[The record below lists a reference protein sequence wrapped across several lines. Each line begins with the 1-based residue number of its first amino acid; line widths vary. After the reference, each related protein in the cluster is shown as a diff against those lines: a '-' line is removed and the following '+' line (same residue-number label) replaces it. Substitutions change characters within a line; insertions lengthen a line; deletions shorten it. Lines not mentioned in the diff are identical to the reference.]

1 MHRIDY
7 DGINSWAS
15 QEWDKAEKRMIS
27 AVIEAMNDGEIQ
39 KCSLNY
45 EWVICD
51 SCRGNGSHSK
61 HLGVI
66 SHEDL
71 IEWDEEDFYNYRSGV
86 YDQICDRCN
95 GSGKV
100 KELNMDVLPQE
111 VVDYIES
118 YYKMISED
126 IAIRRSEMMMG
137 A

>member
-7 DGINSWAS
+7 DGINYWAS
-15 QEWDKAEKRMIS
+15 QMWDKAEKGMIS
-27 AVIEAMNDGEIQ
+27 ALISAMNDGEIP
-39 KCSLNY
+39 KCDLKY
-45 EWVICD
+45 EWEICE

-71 IEWDEEDFYNYRSGV
+71 NDWDEEDFHRYRSGV
-86 YDQICDRCN
+86 YDQTCDRCN

-100 KELNMDVLPQE
+100 RELDTESLPEE
-111 VVDYIES
+111 VVKYIDDYFS
-118 YYKMISED
+118 GWSEE
-126 IAIRRSEMMMG
+126 IAIRRSEMSMG